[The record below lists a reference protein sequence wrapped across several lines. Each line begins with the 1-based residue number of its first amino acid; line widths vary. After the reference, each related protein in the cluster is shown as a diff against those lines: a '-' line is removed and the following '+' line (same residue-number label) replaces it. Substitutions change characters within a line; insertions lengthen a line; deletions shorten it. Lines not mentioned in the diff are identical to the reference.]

1 MQAGWLRHRIT
12 IQDKQISRADNGEE
26 VITWADHFSAW
37 ASIEP
42 LRGREYLEARQIQ
55 ADVDTRIRLRHQPDK
70 QPLPRMRVE
79 FGSRYF
85 EIVSVANVK
94 EKGTELNLMC
104 KELVDE
110 VISDGYE
117 SL

>member
-12 IQDKQISRADNGEE
+12 IQDKQISRKDNGEE
-26 VITWADHFSAW
+26 DISWADHFSAW

-42 LRGREYLEARQIQ
+42 LRGREYLESRQIQ
-55 ADVDTRIRLRHQPDK
+55 ADVDTRIRLRHQPDQ

-94 EKGTELNLMC
+94 EKGAELNLMC
-104 KELVDE
+104 RELVEE
-110 VISDGYE
+110 VISDGY
-117 SL
+117 SS